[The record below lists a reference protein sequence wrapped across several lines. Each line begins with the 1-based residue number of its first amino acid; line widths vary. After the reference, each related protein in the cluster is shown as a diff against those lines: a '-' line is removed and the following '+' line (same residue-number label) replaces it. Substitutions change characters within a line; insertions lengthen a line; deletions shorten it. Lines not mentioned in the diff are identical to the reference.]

1 MSESVL
7 SLFSCSG
14 HNLEAIHVKANI
26 QPGKHFHFTLFAS
39 RSVDKNTRNK
49 NLNRK
54 AAAGQVRLAVTAA
67 VVNINTP
74 QQLSLASFPISQNQ
88 RTEEWQSGYSLR
100 RKIGTPL
107 N

>member
-1 MSESVL
+1 MSKQIY
-7 SLFSCSG
+7 SL
-14 HNLEAIHVKANI
+14 ANI
-26 QPGKHFHFTLFAS
+26 STSLYFL
-39 RSVDKNTRNK
+39 
-49 NLNRK
+49 
-54 AAAGQVRLAVTAA
+54 AGLLTKIQEARILIEKRRQDRVRLAVTAA

-74 QQLSLASFPISQNQ
+74 QRLSLASFPISQNQ